1 MISTIGLIIDIA
13 VVLALV
19 VFGIIGFKKGLL
31 KSILSLFSWAVCILI
46 AIFAAKYVAGW
57 LNGIYDFSGWIGGK
71 IANGLDGMND
81 VFSQSINSFNSTD
94 SGVILAALEE
104 SGLNNFL
111 LQVVKVVFSNSNVD
125 MTSEATVSNVVG
137 SSLGYICMLVISGI
151 LVFIVLKIVLAL
163 LSKLFD
169 NIARTKILGGLNKLL
184 GLCFGLLKAGCIIII
199 FNCVLVALSLVSAV
213 NDTITPIIQDNTHIE
228 KVIYNKTD
236 EIVGDYIVEN
246 EAIQN
251 WITELW
257 NNR

>member
-1 MISTIGLIIDIA
+1 MMSTIGVIIDIV

-19 VFGIIGFKKGLL
+19 VFGVIGFKKGLL
-31 KSILSLFSWAVCILI
+31 KSVISLFSWAVCILI
-46 AIFAAKYVAGW
+46 AVFTAKYVAGW
-57 LNGIYDFSGWIGGK
+57 LNGIYDFSGLIGGK

-81 VFSQSINSFNSTD
+81 VFARSINSFENTEA
-94 SGVILAALEE
+94 ILGALE
-104 SGLNNFL
+104 GANLNGFL
-111 LQVVKVVFSNSNVD
+111 LQMVKVVFSNSNVD

-169 NIARTKILGGLNKLL
+169 NIARTKILGSLNKIL
-184 GLCFGLLKAGCIIII
+184 GLAFGLLKAGCIIVL
-199 FNCVLVALSLVSAV
+199 FNCVLVALSLVPAV
-213 NDTITPIIQDNTHIE
+213 NDTITPIIQDNTHVE

-251 WITELW
+251 WITNLW